1 MRILTQ
7 EEVMSTAAGEVTG
20 DVVLDDPVDASGNP
34 VYYPYDPLPP
44 TVRLQ
49 RKFVQV
55 QPTDDGSGC
64 TVPPRRP

>member
-1 MRILTQ
+1 MRILNQ
-7 EEVMSTAAGEVTG
+7 EEVMSIAAGEAAG
-20 DVVLDDPVDASGNP
+20 DVVLGDPVDDSGNP

-44 TVRLQ
+44 AVRLQ
-49 RKFVQV
+49 RKLVQV